1 MLLPLSNQDENTSRH
16 WFQRVYSYTLCGGVL
31 GAIVA
36 LVMVVWIAFA
46 ENRMERDSWIPFV
59 FCSIGGAVVG
69 TGCGLNV
76 ILRKVSGVH
85 HFTICGA
92 VMGAITALVIV
103 VWFSFSDDRLPGAM
117 WIPFL
122 FCSIGGAVVGTGI
135 GLWDSKHL
143 KRNVILWFQQVFKTR
158 LSKVLGSIFA
168 VVFTVEFFLKADTD
182 SNHRKIWEGILS
194 GGWHGAVAVLMVLA
208 GVVLWKLA
216 TKDAPK
222 T

>member
-1 MLLPLSNQDENTSRH
+1 MLLQMSNHDENTSKN
-16 WFQRVYSYTLCGGVL
+16 WLQEVYFSIICGGVL
-31 GAIVA
+31 SLIVGLVLVFLRKDSSWSDVLFSSIALGLGSGLGGASAVILRKVSGIYHFTILGALMGAITG
-36 LVMVVWIAFA
+36 LVIFVFPFSDDRLPEAK
-46 ENRMERDSWIPFV
+46 WIPFV
-59 FCSIGGAVVG
+59 FCSIGGAVV
-69 TGCGLNV
+69 
-76 ILRKVSGVH
+76 
-85 HFTICGA
+85 A
-92 VMGAITALVIV
+92 
-103 VWFSFSDDRLPGAM
+103 
-117 WIPFL
+117 
-122 FCSIGGAVVGTGI
+122 TGI
-135 GLWDSKHL
+135 GLWDSKYFRR
-143 KRNVILWFQQVFKTR
+143 KIISWFQKVFKTR

>member
-1 MLLPLSNQDENTSRH
+1 MLLPLSYQDENTSRL

-69 TGCGLNV
+69 TG
-76 ILRKVSGVH
+76 
-85 HFTICGA
+85 
-92 VMGAITALVIV
+92 
-103 VWFSFSDDRLPGAM
+103 
-117 WIPFL
+117 
-122 FCSIGGAVVGTGI
+122 I

-168 VVFTVEFFLKADTD
+168 VVFTVEFFLNADTD